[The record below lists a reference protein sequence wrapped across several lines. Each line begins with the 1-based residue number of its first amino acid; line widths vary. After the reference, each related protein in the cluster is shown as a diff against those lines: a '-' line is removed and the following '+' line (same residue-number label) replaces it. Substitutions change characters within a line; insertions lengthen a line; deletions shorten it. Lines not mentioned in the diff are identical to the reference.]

1 MVLKAMTLGKVTKTV
16 IQMGKRRG
24 SKTKPQLFSALR
36 CRGEKR
42 TSEGVEK
49 REGRE
54 GEGGETRGRTET
66 TQCPRNQTREKGAV
80 NCGYPCER

>member
-1 MVLKAMTLGKVTKTV
+1 MVLKVMTLGKVTQTV

-36 CRGEKR
+36 DRGEKKA
-42 TSEGVEK
+42 SEGVEK

-54 GEGGETRGRTET
+54 EGRETRGRTET
-66 TQCPRNQTREKGAV
+66 PQCPRNQTREKGAV